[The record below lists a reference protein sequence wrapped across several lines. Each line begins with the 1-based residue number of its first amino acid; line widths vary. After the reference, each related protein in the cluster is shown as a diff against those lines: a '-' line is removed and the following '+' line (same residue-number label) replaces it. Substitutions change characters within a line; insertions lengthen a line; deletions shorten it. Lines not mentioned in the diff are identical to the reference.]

1 MILMDEY
8 DDDDGDFVLV
18 VEEEYNDDDYD
29 Y

>member
-8 DDDDGDFVLV
+8 DDDDGDFVFV